1 MSNFKMAKLDSIFPL
16 RIPSKLKEHLDFLSD
31 EHKDR
36 LYYRLRLEIAREVHA
51 ANFDPSIYLGE
62 D

>member
-1 MSNFKMAKLDSIFPL
+1 MAKLDSIFPL

-51 ANFDPSIYLGE
+51 ANFDPSVYLGE